1 MSVKV
6 FSLKDVPEDEA
17 IEVRDLLTAHQLTFF
32 ETPAGNWGISAPA
45 IWIDDAQHA
54 ARARSLIEA
63 YQQERVQRVRAE
75 YAQLKQ
81 HGQQRTWVDVIRD
94 NPLRFIAYVAVIA
107 LVLYFSTKPY
117 LDFGK

>member
-17 IEVRDLLTAHQLTFF
+17 IEVRDLLTAHQLAFF

-45 IWIDDAQHA
+45 IWINDAQHA
-54 ARARSLIEA
+54 ARARSLIDV
-63 YQQERVQRVRAE
+63 YQQERVQRIRAE

-81 HGQQRTWVDVIRD
+81 LGQQRTWIDVIRD
-94 NPLRFIAYVAVIA
+94 HPVRFMVYVAVIA

-117 LDFGK
+117 LDIGK

>member
-6 FSLKDVPEDEA
+6 FALKDVPEDEA
-17 IEVRDLLTAHQLTFF
+17 DEVRALLEAHQLTFF

-54 ARARSLIEA
+54 ARARSLIET
-63 YQQERVQRVRAE
+63 YQQERMQRVQAE
-75 YAQLKQ
+75 YEQLKQ
-81 HGQQRTWVDVIRD
+81 QGSQRTWMDVIRD
-94 NPLRFIAYVAVIA
+94 NPVRFVAYVAVIA